1 MALHLVE
8 DRPSKNITSPG
19 SLPIDLAIPSLFVT
33 RDKSGLFSL
42 QPSNVNMGS
51 HSNAHASIPEVKRR
65 STSGGSSDPLGVVA
79 ASEAAGGSSHMD
91 LVRSG
96 VASIEEELQ
105 QRASLLAVDNANL
118 RSIVEQSNAQ
128 LHSLRC
134 KVSEFDQTQKK
145 LVKMQQRLLAME
157 KENQKL
163 EKTNNYLQQELIKSG
178 KKIVITSDGA
188 AGGGADGGG
197 GGAVRGGGGVSNPM
211 GTTPVKTP
219 HP

>member
-65 STSGGSSDPLGVVA
+65 STSGGSSDPLGVA
-79 ASEAAGGSSHMD
+79 ASASEAAGGSSHMD

-157 KENQKL
+157 KENKRL
-163 EKTNNYLQQELIKSG
+163 GETNNYLQQELIKSG
-178 KKIVITSDGA
+178 KKIVITSASGHGSGDGH
-188 AGGGADGGG
+188 GGGA
-197 GGAVRGGGGVSNPM
+197 GGAGSSNPVG
-211 GTTPVKTP
+211 GTPPIKTP

>member
-1 MALHLVE
+1 
-8 DRPSKNITSPG
+8 
-19 SLPIDLAIPSLFVT
+19 
-33 RDKSGLFSL
+33 
-42 QPSNVNMGS
+42 
-51 HSNAHASIPEVKRR
+51 
-65 STSGGSSDPLGVVA
+65 
-79 ASEAAGGSSHMD
+79 MD

-157 KENQKL
+157 KENKRL
-163 EKTNNYLQQELIKSG
+163 GETNNYLQQELVKSG
-178 KKIVITSDGA
+178 KKIVIASGHGSGDGH
-188 AGGGADGGG
+188 GGGA
-197 GGAVRGGGGVSNPM
+197 GGAGSSNPVG
-211 GTTPVKTP
+211 GTPPVKTP

>member
-65 STSGGSSDPLGVVA
+65 STSGGSSDPLGVA
-79 ASEAAGGSSHMD
+79 SASEAAGGSSHMD

-178 KKIVITSDGA
+178 KKIVITSDGG
-188 AGGGADGGG
+188 GGGADGGS
-197 GGAVRGGGGVSNPM
+197 GAVRGGAGSNPM

>member
-1 MALHLVE
+1 MENLALHLVE
-8 DRPSKNITSPG
+8 DRPSKNISSPG

-42 QPSNVNMGS
+42 QPTNVNTNNIMGS
-51 HSNAHASIPEVKRR
+51 SQHSNAHASIPEVKRR
-65 STSGGSSDPLGVVA
+65 STSGGSEEDH
-79 ASEAAGGSSHMD
+79 GGSSSHMD

-157 KENQKL
+157 KENKRL
-163 EKTNNYLQQELIKSG
+163 GETNNYLQQELVKSG
-178 KKIVITSDGA
+178 KKIVITSTSGHGSGDGH
-188 AGGGADGGG
+188 GGGA
-197 GGAVRGGGGVSNPM
+197 GGAGSSNPVG
-211 GTTPVKTP
+211 GTLPVKTP

>member
-1 MALHLVE
+1 
-8 DRPSKNITSPG
+8 
-19 SLPIDLAIPSLFVT
+19 
-33 RDKSGLFSL
+33 
-42 QPSNVNMGS
+42 MGS

-65 STSGGSSDPLGVVA
+65 STSGGSSDPLGVA
-79 ASEAAGGSSHMD
+79 TASEATGGSSHMD

-145 LVKMQQRLLAME
+145 TRQNA
-157 KENQKL
+157 
-163 EKTNNYLQQELIKSG
+163 
-178 KKIVITSDGA
+178 
-188 AGGGADGGG
+188 
-197 GGAVRGGGGVSNPM
+197 
-211 GTTPVKTP
+211 TTFIG
-219 HP
+219 HGEG